1 MFRFIIE
8 KSGNQN
14 EFKKIVSNSLIVII
28 AGILL
33 LTLTV
38 IIVNIIHPFSY
49 WLYFIVYLSANIL
62 YTFTGNLLRGLG
74 KMKEYAIISSGR
86 NVLQVILNVIAIAVL
101 KLGFTGLIISMCVTE
116 LLAFVIIFFDC
127 KLWKHITLK
136 QLSFR
141 MIKSMLIYSFPLI
154 PNAIGAQI
162 INVSDRFIISAML
175 GSSQNGI
182 YSISYKFPNIIET
195 VYHYFYTAWSES
207 AARSIDHDKENAE
220 TYYRDLHKT
229 IENVI
234 FAVILMLTAGMPIL
248 FRIFIRGDYVEGFT
262 YVPILMFAMYF
273 DSMGKFFS
281 GIFTAYKKTNIMA
294 VSTMIAAVL
303 NVVINIILIK
313 ELGLYAAAISTLIS
327 EIVLYLIRV
336 ISLRKTIKF
345 NYSFAHIAFEI
356 VAVIAIVMLYDY
368 NNWAKIIIS
377 ILIALTVSAITNRQL
392 IKTIFT
398 TSKQIIKSKLHSK

>member
-1 MFRFIIE
+1 
-8 KSGNQN
+8 
-14 EFKKIVSNSLIVII
+14 
-28 AGILL
+28 
-33 LTLTV
+33 
-38 IIVNIIHPFSY
+38 
-49 WLYFIVYLSANIL
+49 
-62 YTFTGNLLRGLG
+62 
-74 KMKEYAIISSGR
+74 
-86 NVLQVILNVIAIAVL
+86 
-101 KLGFTGLIISMCVTE
+101 
-116 LLAFVIIFFDC
+116 
-127 KLWKHITLK
+127 
-136 QLSFR
+136 
-141 MIKSMLIYSFPLI
+141 
-154 PNAIGAQI
+154 
-162 INVSDRFIISAML
+162 
-175 GSSQNGI
+175 
-182 YSISYKFPNIIET
+182 
-195 VYHYFYTAWSES
+195 
-207 AARSIDHDKENAE
+207 
-220 TYYRDLHKT
+220 LHKT